1 MLLSDFDYHL
11 PPELIAQHPAERRD
25 ASRLLA
31 VSRASG
37 AVSELG
43 IASIASLIR
52 PGDLLV
58 VNDTRVIPA
67 RLFGR
72 KETGGAVEIFLVRR
86 VPGDGE
92 VWSCLVKASKSPGA
106 GCRILMEEGVKA
118 SVLERGD
125 GEWRVRFTGTDD
137 FWGWLDAVGRLPL
150 PPYIK
155 REPKGEDRE
164 RYQTVFA
171 REKGAV
177 AAPTA
182 GLHFTPELLDQIRA
196 AGAEIEPLTL
206 HVGLGT
212 FMPVRVEDLS
222 QHTMHREWYRI
233 PEKTAAA
240 IRRCRERGG
249 RVIALGTT
257 ALRALE
263 HAAASGELE
272 AGEREA
278 DIFILPGYRFRV
290 VDALIT
296 NFHLPKSTL
305 FMLVCA
311 FAGKERMLNAYRE
324 AVERRFR
331 FFSYGDAMFIG

>member
-25 ASRLLA
+25 ASRLLN
-31 VSRASG
+31 VDRASG
-37 AVSELG
+37 VVSELK
-43 IASIASLIR
+43 IAGIASLIR

-86 VPGDGE
+86 IPGDAE

-106 GCRILMEEGVKA
+106 GCRILMEEGVTA

-125 GEWRVRFTGTDD
+125 GEWRVQFTGTDD

-182 GLHFTPELLDQIRA
+182 GLHFTPELLNQIRA

-233 PEKTAAA
+233 PDRTAAA
-240 IRRCRERGG
+240 IRRTRQQGG

>member
-1 MLLSDFDYHL
+1 MFLNDFDYEL
-11 PPELIAQHPAERRD
+11 PPELIAQHPAQRRD
-25 ASRLLA
+25 GSRLLCLD
-31 VSRASG
+31 RAQGSLEE
-37 AVSELG
+37 S
-43 IASIASLIR
+43 SIARIAGQFR

-58 VNDTRVIPA
+58 LNDTRVIPA

-86 VPGDGE
+86 LSGGSE
-92 VWSCLVKASKSPGA
+92 AWSCLVKASKSPGP
-106 GCRILMEEGVKA
+106 GCRVVMEGGVTA
-118 SVLERGD
+118 TVLSREA
-125 GEWRVRFTGTDD
+125 GEWQVEFQGTDD
-137 FWGWLDAVGRLPL
+137 FWGWLDEVGRLPL

-182 GLHFTPELLDQIRA
+182 GLHFTPELLDEVRR
-196 AGAEIEPLTL
+196 AGAEIASLTL

-212 FMPVRVEDLS
+212 FMPIRVEDLS

-233 PEKTAAA
+233 PEETARAVRA
-240 IRRCRERGG
+240 TRERGG
-249 RVIALGTT
+249 RVVALGTT

-272 AGEREA
+272 PGEREA

-311 FAGKERMLNAYRE
+311 FAGKEQMLNAYDE
-324 AVERRFR
+324 AVKRRFR